1 MTRWARSRAPSVT
14 RAPCNGVL
22 VPQERPR
29 AAAARQLTRP
39 ERLICAVT
47 TTGRCR
53 AERRVRV
60 SPKRRAFG
68 MSQSLR
74 RLSADEV
81 AVVLYGS
88 RLGHV
93 ARRASAW
100 RIVDAGHRIRVG
112 HAYLALQPSGS
123 RKNIDST
130 GPKSVTKSSAAPR
143 SRRRDP
149 HPVQRT
155 PHLARGQRLIRL
167 LGPSLRRL
175 RINRD
180 HRAQPGVHPGNPIKL
195 LREDLNRGH
204 LPSTNRLSDPTR
216 TCTCPAPRPSATP
229 HRTCAQS
236 KSPRHRCI

>member
-1 MTRWARSRAPSVT
+1 VQRCPLETREEQGSVSVAALPPDGRRAPPDGRAGVIDLSALHRASNCSVSTGTRLT
-14 RAPCNGVL
+14 RA
-22 VPQERPR
+22 
-29 AAAARQLTRP
+29 
-39 ERLICAVT
+39 
-47 TTGRCR
+47 
-53 AERRVRV
+53 RR
-60 SPKRRAFG
+60 SSW
-68 MSQSLR
+68 SQSLRR

-88 RLGHV
+88 CLGRV
-93 ARRASAW
+93 ARRASAR

-167 LGPSLRRL
+167 LDPSLRRL